1 MIAFAKV
8 LLYTYSMFILCILL
22 SYFGIRDFYINFYPT
37 SPIFWYKVLYNSVF
51 LVIIK
56 REGNIGKVGDL
67 DGDGEN
73 Q

>member
-1 MIAFAKV
+1 M
-8 LLYTYSMFILCILL
+8 YSIVVFRN
-22 SYFGIRDFYINFYPT
+22 RDFYINFYPT